1 VFKGSQQN
9 NFGLRDILCFTCA
22 AHNVTKSCKL
32 EKEKTM
38 QLQKNPIYGHY
49 ETPNQLGSVEA
60 GREYHQQFNDAKTV
74 RLDDPRLAKVT
85 RLRLLSDPGFPLWDV
100 SYVHGIL
107 KDGSK
112 VNIEW
117 PIEMFKKTWKRDL
130 IRWGKKHGVY
140 VKGLGVFENISA
152 LM

>member
-1 VFKGSQQN
+1 
-9 NFGLRDILCFTCA
+9 
-22 AHNVTKSCKL
+22 
-32 EKEKTM
+32 
-38 QLQKNPIYGHY
+38 
-49 ETPNQLGSVEA
+49 
-60 GREYHQQFNDAKTV
+60 
-74 RLDDPRLAKVT
+74 
-85 RLRLLSDPGFPLWDV
+85 LWDV